1 MDINVAKT
9 FLEIVKTG
17 SFGGAASNLNLT
29 QTAVSARI
37 RALEDVLERPVFV
50 RNKAGARLTPEGERF
65 LRFATSLVQVWDRA
79 RRAVALPPEHDNVAL
94 VGAELSLWNPLLMHW
109 LLWMRREAP
118 GVAISTVIERS
129 DTLMSRVQDGTIDVA
144 VIYGAPHRPG
154 IVTELLFEEKLVL
167 VQTASAGEVL
177 DLGAHVLVD
186 WGGDFLAGYKAAFP
200 DNPSPV
206 VTIDYGP
213 LALEYMIAAGG
224 SGYFRK
230 GFVRSHLESGQL
242 RLVSDA
248 PEFPYSAYLVHS
260 TKSDKGVIDLIRNG
274 FRLAAAITA

>member
-37 RALEDVLERPVFV
+37 RTLEDVLERPVFV

-79 RRAVALPPEHDNVAL
+79 RRAVALPPGQDSVAL
-94 VGAELSLWNPLLMHW
+94 VGAELSLWNPLLIHW
-109 LLWMRREAP
+109 ILWMRREAP
-118 GVAISTVIERS
+118 EVAISTIIERS
-129 DTLMSRVQDGTIDVA
+129 DTLMTRVQDGSIDVA
-144 VIYGAPHRPG
+144 VIYGAPQRPG

-167 VQTASAGEVL
+167 VQTASTDPAL
-177 DLGAHVLVD
+177 DPQAHVLID
-186 WGGDFLAGYKAAFP
+186 WGDDFLNSYKAAFP
-200 DNPSPV
+200 ENPGPV

-230 GFVRSHLESGQL
+230 GFVRAHLESGQL

-260 TKSDKGVIDLIRNG
+260 TKSDQGVVDLIRNG
-274 FRLAAAITA
+274 FRLAAAIAA